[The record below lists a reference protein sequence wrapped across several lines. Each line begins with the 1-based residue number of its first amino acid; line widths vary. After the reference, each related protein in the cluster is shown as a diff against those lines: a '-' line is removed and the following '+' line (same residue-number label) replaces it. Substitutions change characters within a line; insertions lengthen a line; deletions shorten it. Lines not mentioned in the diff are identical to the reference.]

1 MSKKTFE
8 RAAERGL
15 RLIAQVKANQPT
27 LLRDV
32 QRLCNEQEPLD
43 RHQTT
48 DAARARHET
57 RRVEVFDAG
66 GHFHDTKW
74 APFIAAV
81 IRVQRRRLERDTAT
95 GLWNTAGA
103 TGAAGETSYHVSNA
117 LFSAHATGAAIRAH
131 WGIENRHHYPRDV
144 TMGED
149 ACRVRKN
156 PGILARIRSFA
167 TNIMRANNVT
177 NMTDARYRNAI
188 GGLDRLFSY
197 HAKQ

>member
-8 RAAERGL
+8 RAAESGCH
-15 RLIAQVKANQPT
+15 LIAQVKANQPT
-27 LLRDV
+27 LLHHV
-32 QRLCNEQEPLD
+32 QRLCDEHAPRD
-43 RHQTT
+43 RHETT

-57 RRVEVFDAG
+57 RSIQVFDAG
-66 GHFHDTKW
+66 THFHGTEW

-81 IRVQRRRLERDTAT
+81 ICLQRHRLERNTAT
-95 GLWNTAGA
+95 GLWKTAS
-103 TGAAGETSYHVSNA
+103 ETSYHVSNA
-117 LFSAHATGAAIRAH
+117 VFSAHASGAAIRAH

-167 TNIMRANNVT
+167 ANIMRANNVA

-188 GGLDRLFSY
+188 GGLDQLLNYRR
-197 HAKQ
+197 K

>member
-15 RLIAQVKANQPT
+15 CLIAQVKANQPT
-27 LLRDV
+27 LLHDV
-32 QRLCNEQEPLD
+32 LQLCEEHEPLD
-43 RHQTT
+43 RHETT
-48 DAARARHET
+48 DTARARHET
-57 RRVEVFDAG
+57 RSVEVFDAG
-66 GHFHDTKW
+66 TYFHDTEW

-81 IRVQRRRLERDTAT
+81 IRVHRRRLVRHTAT
-95 GLWNTAGA
+95 GLWNTAS
-103 TGAAGETSYHVSNA
+103 ETSYHVTNA
-117 LFSAHATGAAIRAH
+117 MFSAAAAGTAIRAH

-167 TNIMRANNVT
+167 ANIMRANNVA

-188 GGLDRLFSY
+188 GGLDSLFRY
-197 HAKQ
+197 HTK

>member
-8 RAAERGL
+8 RAAERRV

-27 LLRDV
+27 LLHDV
-32 QRLCNEQEPLD
+32 QRLCEEREPLD
-43 RHQTT
+43 RHETT

-57 RRVEVFDAG
+57 RRIEVFDAG
-66 GHFHDTKW
+66 NHFHGTEW

-95 GLWNTAGA
+95 GLWNM
-103 TGAAGETSYHVSNA
+103 AGETSYHVSNA
-117 LFSAHATGAAIRAH
+117 VFSAHASGAAIRAH

-167 TNIMRANNVT
+167 ANIMRANNVT

-188 GGLDRLFSY
+188 GGLDRLVSC
-197 HAKQ
+197 HTK

>member
-1 MSKKTFE
+1 
-8 RAAERGL
+8 L

-27 LLRDV
+27 LLHDV
-32 QRLCNEQEPLD
+32 QRLCGARAADD
-43 RHQTT
+43 RHETT
-48 DAARARHET
+48 DTARARHET

-66 GHFHDTKW
+66 DHFHDTEW

-81 IRVQRRRLERDTAT
+81 IRVQRRRLERDTAS
-95 GLWNTAGA
+95 GLWNMAS
-103 TGAAGETSYHVSNA
+103 ETSYHVSNA
-117 LFSAHATGAAIRAH
+117 VFSARASGAAIRAH

-156 PGILARIRSFA
+156 PGVLARIRSFA
-167 TNIMRANNVT
+167 ANIMRANNVT

-188 GGLDRLFSY
+188 GGLDRLFNY
-197 HAKQ
+197 RPA

>member
-1 MSKKTFE
+1 MDTAFTHLLAMLGGIADPR
-8 RAAERGL
+8 RAEGKLYGL
-15 RLIAQVKANQPT
+15 PHVFLFSILAVMAGANF
-27 LLRDV
+27 RDT
-32 QRLCNEQEPLD
+32 E
-43 RHQTT
+43 
-48 DAARARHET
+48 
-57 RRVEVFDAG
+57 
-66 GHFHDTKW
+66 W

-81 IRVQRRRLERDTAT
+81 IRVHRRRLERDTAT
-95 GLWNTAGA
+95 GLWNLAS
-103 TGAAGETSYHVSNA
+103 ETSYHVSNA
-117 LFSAHATGAAIRAH
+117 VFSAHAAGGAIRAH

-167 TNIMRANNVT
+167 ANIMRANNVA

-197 HAKQ
+197 HTK